1 MDVNYLLIVTGVVVF
16 LIIILILVIL
26 LLFAKKKL
34 IPSGNVKLTINGDRE
49 LEVPLGGTLLNTLQN
64 EGIFLS
70 SACGGGGTC
79 GQCRVQVLEGGGRSS
94 RLKHRI
100 LLVRSK

>member
-49 LEVPLGGTLLNTLQN
+49 LGAFGGDFAQH
-64 EGIFLS
+64 
-70 SACGGGGTC
+70 A
-79 GQCRVQVLEGGGRSS
+79 
-94 RLKHRI
+94 
-100 LLVRSK
+100 SK